1 MLTRE
6 RQHLLVPNKP
16 FVFVA
21 DIDNAGIIVS
31 AVVLVFVVMIHF
43 SVTAVTTLSVAI
55 TDRYQ
60 GVVLRR
66 KVILII
72 IIRTLI

>member
-6 RQHLLVPNKP
+6 RQHLPVPNKP

-21 DIDNAGIIVS
+21 DIDDAGIIVS

-66 KVILII
+66 KVKLG